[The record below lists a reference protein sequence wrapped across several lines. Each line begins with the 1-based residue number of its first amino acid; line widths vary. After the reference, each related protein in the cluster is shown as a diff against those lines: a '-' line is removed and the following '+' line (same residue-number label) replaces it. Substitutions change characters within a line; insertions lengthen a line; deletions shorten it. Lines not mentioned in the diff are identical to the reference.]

1 MPNSSIEMTAGQ
13 ISEVSTGKMEAYIRA
28 IVYTIVGVLNI
39 ALSYYWIPV
48 YGIIGGVYSTALCM
62 LIGNGFVMNYYYY
75 ICMNINIKY
84 SKVLARNYKDCD
96 YSLCVGSDYAVYKEL
111 FIYTTIFECMDSF
124 VFYLCS
130 STVGVLY

>member
-1 MPNSSIEMTAGQ
+1 M
-13 ISEVSTGKMEAYIRA
+13 
-28 IVYTIVGVLNI
+28 
-39 ALSYYWIPV
+39 
-48 YGIIGGVYSTALCM
+48 YSTALCM

-96 YSLCVGSDYAVYKEL
+96 YSLCVASDYAVYKEL